1 MKIAV
6 NTPLTET
13 GPVQSVLASPAI
25 GVLRRAEKILLA
37 YFIYI
42 AATVSVRAEPR
53 GTYLLAWTIPLMVWA
68 AIVAQSRFS
77 RGWSRVTR
85 DWASLG
91 LILVAYRELDWFAGR
106 PALLVWQHTW
116 IGWDRYLLN
125 DIGLRSA
132 LEHFGSF
139 IPSGLEAVYLS
150 LYGIPA
156 LCMGALYWNGRRAK
170 IDRFLTTLFL
180 GTLCAYA
187 LLPLFP
193 IQSPRFAYA
202 NQDLPTY
209 TSVWRSINVW
219 LLDHCDISTSV
230 FPSGHVA
237 VAFSS
242 AFGLI
247 RALPDRRWLCAG
259 VLTAAI
265 IVFSS
270 TVYCRYH
277 YVTDGLASIGI
288 SVGAWLL
295 TEAMDRNA

>member
-1 MKIAV
+1 MNIEIRG
-6 NTPLTET
+6 PLAET
-13 GPVQSVLASPAI
+13 GPVETLVAGSTATAY
-25 GVLRRAEKILLA
+25 RKAEKIALA
-37 YFIYI
+37 YFAYI
-42 AATVSVRAEPR
+42 AAMVSIHPEPR
-53 GTYLLAWTIPLMVWA
+53 SRYLLAWVIPVALWA
-68 AIVAQSRFS
+68 AIAAQARFS
-77 RGWSRVTR
+77 AGWNRVTR
-85 DWASLG
+85 DWASLA

-106 PALLVWQHTW
+106 PPLAGWQQAW

-125 DIGLRSA
+125 DLGLRAA
-132 LEHFGSF
+132 LEHFGPS

-156 LCMGALYWNGRRAK
+156 LCMGALYWNGRRSR
-170 IDRFLTTLFL
+170 IDTFLTTLFL

-193 IQSPRFAYA
+193 VPSPRLAYPNA
-202 NQDLPTY
+202 DLPGY
-209 TSVWRSINVW
+209 TSVWRTINVW
-219 LLDHCDISTSV
+219 LLNHCDISTGV

-259 VLTAAI
+259 VFSAAV
-265 IVFSS
+265 IVFTA

-288 SVGAWLL
+288 SVAAWLFC
-295 TEAMDRNA
+295 EVADRNA